1 MRSDAFLS
9 RSRNAD
15 SIRENAK
22 LICENA
28 GTRILDW
35 NDLRYV
41 LAISRSETL
50 SAAAR
55 RLRVDQ
61 TTVARRLAGIE
72 RAIGVTLFDR
82 IEGRMVATDA
92 GRTAAGRAERIEA
105 EAQALEAELSGAD
118 RDAAGLVRLTAV
130 PSIVNHA
137 LVPRLGVL
145 LSRHPRLSLEIVAE
159 PGNLNLSK
167 READMAIRL
176 ARPPG
181 GTALCRRIGEI
192 AYAVYG
198 PRGSMGQDLP
208 WLSYDEAHAHLPQAR
223 WIARHDRESRGNQ
236 LRLNDADSLLQAV
249 RAGLGRTLLP
259 TFIAEEDPRLERLSP
274 EPSVLDREV
283 WLLVHPDLRPLPRIS
298 AVVDWLGEIF
308 AGL

>member
-1 MRSDAFLS
+1 M
-9 RSRNAD
+9 
-15 SIRENAK
+15 
-22 LICENA
+22 
-28 GTRILDW
+28 DW

-41 LAISRSETL
+41 LVVSRSETL

-61 TTVARRLAGIE
+61 TTVARRLTGIE
-72 RAIGVTLFDR
+72 RAIGVRLFDR
-82 IEGRMVATDA
+82 IEGRLVATDA
-92 GRTAAGRAERIEA
+92 GRMAAGRAERIET

-118 RDAAGLVRLTAV
+118 RDAAGVARLTAV

-137 LVPRLGVL
+137 LVPRLGTL
-145 LSRHPRLSLEIVAE
+145 LSRYPRLHLEIIAA
-159 PGNLNLSK
+159 PDNLSLSK

-192 AYAVYG
+192 TYAVYG
-198 PRGSMGQDLP
+198 PRGSTGQTLP

-223 WIARHDRESRGNQ
+223 WIARHGRGADGGQ

-249 RAGLGRTLLP
+249 RTGLGRTLLP
-259 TFIAEEDPRLERLSP
+259 TFIAEEDPRLTRLSP
-274 EPSVLDREV
+274 EPSVLSREV

-298 AVVDWLGEIF
+298 VVVDWLGDVF

>member
-1 MRSDAFLS
+1 M
-9 RSRNAD
+9 N
-15 SIRENAK
+15 
-22 LICENA
+22 
-28 GTRILDW
+28 W

-41 LAISRSETL
+41 LAASRSETL

-55 RLRVDQ
+55 RLAVDQ

-72 RAIGVTLFDR
+72 RAVGVRLFDR
-82 IEGRMVATDA
+82 IEGRLVATDA
-92 GRTAAGRAERIEA
+92 GRTAATRAERIEA

-118 RDAAGLVRLTAV
+118 RDAAGVVRLTAV

-137 LVPRLGVL
+137 LVPRLGEL
-145 LSRHPRLSLEIVAE
+145 LSRYPRLNLEIVAE
-159 PGNLNLSK
+159 PGNLSLSK

-181 GTALCRRIGEI
+181 GTALCRRVGTI

-198 PRGSMGQDLP
+198 PRESARQDLP
-208 WLSYDEAHAHLPQAR
+208 WLTYDESHAHLPQAR
-223 WIARHDRESRGNQ
+223 WIARHGRGPADPR
-236 LRLNDADSLLQAV
+236 LRFNDADALLQAV
-249 RAGLGRTLLP
+249 RHGLGRTLLP
-259 TFIAEEDPRLERLSP
+259 TFIAENDPNLERLSP
-274 EPSVLDREV
+274 EPAVLDREV

-308 AGL
+308 